1 MKFAE
6 FQTEIDWWGSDADGF
21 ASREETHQAWK
32 VSIDEI
38 KARNYNLDIKNPW
51 QGETITHDPEKLLA
65 QYQQQQAEIQQLR
78 DQLKTILGDALT
90 RDAGEQA

>member
-1 MKFAE
+1 M
-6 FQTEIDWWGSDADGF
+6 
-21 ASREETHQAWK
+21 
-32 VSIDEI
+32 DEV

-51 QGETITHDPEKLLA
+51 QGETITHDPAELLA